1 VRDTSERRGKFNL
14 ATTGTL
20 RRRSMRIFAI
30 YAYILLLTGIG
41 YLEYRINILESE
53 FKQTSVQLA
62 LDESELKEQHKHI
75 DLIGGGIQTLSYETD
90 VLTEA
95 IKGLK

>member
-1 VRDTSERRGKFNL
+1 
-14 ATTGTL
+14 
-20 RRRSMRIFAI
+20 MRIFAI